1 VEKTGFILKK
11 QENLFLAFALTF
23 GVLFTLIIAPFH
35 AESEPQ
41 HYYRSYQ
48 ISEVKLRAD
57 KKIVDCYG
65 QQFETYLPS
74 TTCVGGM
81 LPKSLLTT
89 AKITEGIASR
99 KNPKRK
105 QNLQTIIALL
115 NLPLDSNNRV
125 FLRFPNISLF
135 FPITHL
141 PQAFGMAIAR
151 LFNLSP
157 LVLLY
162 VGRICNLLVWV
173 LLVYLAIK
181 IIPFYKWLLILLAL
195 TPKSIFQASSL
206 SGDALTNGLSF
217 LLIAVILKTAFDRGL
232 QSSEGKPFR
241 YVCVAAELMLPLHQ
255 DRVPHTDAIRYEGGK
270 QVTKSEIFI
279 LALLSLL
286 LSLCKLAY
294 CPILFLL
301 WVIPVPRFPS
311 KKQYFLTL
319 SVIIL
324 FSLAAVLSWLV
335 LTRHLNVPLRLDTPN
350 LTTEQRLNYLAI
362 QPGKLFVLIGNTLRV
377 HGLTY
382 LEQYLGGMGWG
393 ETKMPIWYM
402 VSYGLVLLGVAACS
416 HEKDIAIY
424 PRQKAIILSI
434 AVTNIA
440 LIFTLLYITWTDLDS
455 DVIQGFQARYF
466 IPISPLVFLLL
477 YNQKI
482 KLNFKK
488 CEYAIACYL
497 LFCQTLTLAV
507 LLNRYW
513 L

>member
-1 VEKTGFILKK
+1 MKKT
-11 QENLFLAFALTF
+11 ENLFLAIALTF
-23 GVLFTLIIAPFH
+23 GLLLTLIIAPFH

-48 ISEVKLRAD
+48 ISEVKLIAD
-57 KKIVDCYG
+57 KKITNCYG

-81 LPKSLLTT
+81 LPKSILTT
-89 AKITEGIASR
+89 AKITEGIEFR

-105 QNLQTIIALL
+105 QNIQTIIALL
-115 NLPLDSNNRV
+115 NLPLDSDNRV

-141 PQAFGMAIAR
+141 PQAFGMAIGR
-151 LFNLSP
+151 LFNVSP
-157 LVLLY
+157 LALLY
-162 VGRICNLLVWV
+162 AGRICNLLVWL

-195 TPKSIFQASSL
+195 TPMSIFQASSL

-241 YVCVAAELMLPLHQ
+241 FVCVAAAPMLPAHQELVLHT
-255 DRVPHTDAIRYEGGK
+255 PAIRYEGEK
-270 QVTKSEIFI
+270 QITKSEIFI

-301 WVIPVPRFPS
+301 WVIPMQRFRS
-311 KKQYFLTL
+311 KKHYLLTL
-319 SVIIL
+319 SAIIL
-324 FSLAAVLSWLV
+324 FCLAAVVSWLL

-350 LTTEQRLNYLAI
+350 LTTEQRLNYLAS
-362 QPGKLFVLIGNTLRV
+362 QPWKLLVLLGNTLRL

-393 ETKMPIWYM
+393 ETKMPIWHM
-402 VSYGLVLLGVAACS
+402 VSYGLVLVSVAACDR
-416 HEKDIAIY
+416 EKDIAISLK
-424 PRQKAIILSI
+424 QKAIILSI
-434 AVTNIA
+434 VVTNIA
-440 LIFTLLYITWTDLDS
+440 LIFTLLYITWTALDS
-455 DVIQGFQARYF
+455 DVIQGFQGRYL

-482 KLNFKK
+482 KLNFLKF
-488 CEYAIACYL
+488 EYAIACYL
-497 LFCQTLTLAV
+497 LFCQTLTVAV

>member
-1 VEKTGFILKK
+1 MEKTGLTLKK
-11 QENLFLAFALTF
+11 AENLFLAIALIF
-23 GVLFTLIIAPFH
+23 GILFTVIIAPFH

-48 ISEVKLRAD
+48 ISEGKLIAD

-81 LPKSLLTT
+81 LPKSILKT
-89 AKITEGIASR
+89 AKITEGIEFR
-99 KNPKRK
+99 KNPIKK
-105 QNLQTIIALL
+105 QNIQNIIALL
-115 NLPLDSNNRV
+115 NLPLNSNNRV

-135 FPITHL
+135 FPITHS
-141 PQAFGMAIAR
+141 PQAFGMAIGR

-162 VGRICNLLVWV
+162 MGRICNLLVWT

-181 IIPFYKWLLILLAL
+181 IIPFYKWLLLLLAL
-195 TPKSIFQASSL
+195 TPMSIFQASSV
-206 SGDALTNGLSF
+206 SGDALTNGLAF
-217 LLIAVILKTAFDRGL
+217 LLITFIMKTAC
-232 QSSEGKPFR
+232 EK
-241 YVCVAAELMLPLHQ
+241 E
-255 DRVPHTDAIRYEGGK
+255 K
-270 QVTKSEIFI
+270 QITKSEIFI

-286 LSLCKLAY
+286 MSLCKLAY

-301 WVIPVPRFPS
+301 WAIPLQRFRN
-311 KKQYFLTL
+311 KKQYFITL
-319 SVIIL
+319 SAIIL
-324 FSLAAVLSWLV
+324 FSLAAVVSWLV
-335 LTRHLNVPLRLDTPN
+335 ITRHLNVPLRLDTPN
-350 LTTEQRLNYLAI
+350 LTTEQRLDYLAS
-362 QPGKLFVLIGNTLRV
+362 QPWKLLVLIGNTLRV

-393 ETKMPIWYM
+393 ETKMPIWHM

-416 HEKDIAIY
+416 HEKDIAISV
-424 PRQKAIILSI
+424 RQKAIIFSI
-434 AVTNIA
+434 VVTNIV
-440 LIFTLLYITWTDLDS
+440 LIFTLLYITWTSLDS
-455 DVIQGFQARYF
+455 DVIQGIQGRYF
-466 IPISPLVFLLL
+466 IPFSPLVFFLL

-482 KLNFKK
+482 KLNFQKF
-488 CEYAIACYL
+488 EPAIACYL

>member
-1 VEKTGFILKK
+1 
-11 QENLFLAFALTF
+11 
-23 GVLFTLIIAPFH
+23 
-35 AESEPQ
+35 
-41 HYYRSYQ
+41 
-48 ISEVKLRAD
+48 
-57 KKIVDCYG
+57 
-65 QQFETYLPS
+65 
-74 TTCVGGM
+74 M
-81 LPKSLLTT
+81 
-89 AKITEGIASR
+89 
-99 KNPKRK
+99 
-105 QNLQTIIALL
+105 
-115 NLPLDSNNRV
+115 
-125 FLRFPNISLF
+125 
-135 FPITHL
+135 
-141 PQAFGMAIAR
+141 
-151 LFNLSP
+151 
-157 LVLLY
+157 
-162 VGRICNLLVWV
+162 
-173 LLVYLAIK
+173 
-181 IIPFYKWLLILLAL
+181 
-195 TPKSIFQASSL
+195 SIFQASSL

-241 YVCVAAELMLPLHQ
+241 FVCVAAALMLPAHQ
-255 DRVPHTDAIRYEGGK
+255 ERVPHTAAIRYEGGK

-301 WVIPVPRFPS
+301 WVIPVPRFRS

-324 FSLAAVLSWLV
+324 FSLSAVLSWLV
-335 LTRHLNVPLRLDTPN
+335 ITRHLNVPLRLDTPN

-362 QPGKLFVLIGNTLRV
+362 QPGKLFVLIGNTLGV

-393 ETKMPIWYM
+393 ETKMPIWHM
-402 VSYGLVLLGVAACS
+402 VSYGLVLLGVAACNQ
-416 HEKDIAIY
+416 EKDIVVS
-424 PRQKAIILSI
+424 PRQKAISLSI

-440 LIFTLLYITWTDLDS
+440 LIFTLLYITWNSLDS
-455 DVIQGFQARYF
+455 DVIEGFQARYF

-488 CEYAIACYL
+488 CEYALAYYL

-507 LLNRYW
+507 LLKRYW

>member
-1 VEKTGFILKK
+1 MEKTGFILKK
-11 QENLFLAFALTF
+11 PENLFLALALTF
-23 GVLFTLIIAPFH
+23 GILFTLIIAAFH

-48 ISEVKLRAD
+48 ISEVKLIAD

-105 QNLQTIIALL
+105 QNIKTIIGLL

-141 PQAFGMAIAR
+141 PQAFGMAIGR
-151 LFNLSP
+151 LFNVSP

-181 IIPFYKWLLILLAL
+181 IIPFYKWLLILLAF
-195 TPKSIFQASSL
+195 TPMSIFQASSL

-217 LLIAVILKTAFDRGL
+217 LLISVILTTAFAG
-232 QSSEGKPFR
+232 EK
-241 YVCVAAELMLPLHQ
+241 
-255 DRVPHTDAIRYEGGK
+255 AI
-270 QVTKSEIFI
+270 TKYEIFI

-301 WVIPVPRFPS
+301 WVIPVPRFRS

-335 LTRHLNVPLRLDTPN
+335 LTRDLNVPLRLDTPN
-350 LTTEQRLNYLAI
+350 LTTEQRLNYLAS
-362 QPGKLFVLIGNTLRV
+362 QPGKLLVLLGNTLRV

-393 ETKMPIWYM
+393 ETKMPIWHI
-402 VSYGLVLLGVAACS
+402 VSYGFVLVSVALCS
-416 HEKDIAIY
+416 HEKDIVVSV
-424 PRQKAIILSI
+424 RQKAISLSI

-440 LIFTLLYITWTDLDS
+440 LIFTLLYITWNDLDS

-466 IPISPLVFLLL
+466 IPISPLLFLLL

-488 CEYAIACYL
+488 CEYALAYYL

-507 LLNRYW
+507 LLKRYW

>member
-1 VEKTGFILKK
+1 MEKTGFTLKK
-11 QENLFLAFALTF
+11 TENLFLAIALTF
-23 GVLFTLIIAPFH
+23 GLIFTLIIAPFH

-48 ISEVKLRAD
+48 ISEGKLIAD
-57 KKIVDCYG
+57 KKITDCYG

-81 LPKSLLTT
+81 LPKSILTT
-89 AKITEGIASR
+89 AKITEGIESR

-105 QNLQTIIALL
+105 QNLQDIIALL

-135 FPITHL
+135 FPLTHL
-141 PQAFGMAIAR
+141 PQAFGMAIGR
-151 LFNLSP
+151 LFHLSP

-162 VGRICNLLVWV
+162 LGRICNLLVWV

-181 IIPFYKWLLILLAL
+181 IIPFYKWVLILLAL
-195 TPKSIFQASSL
+195 TPMSLFQASSL

-217 LLIAVILKTAFDRGL
+217 LLIAVILKTAFKR
-232 QSSEGKPFR
+232 E
-241 YVCVAAELMLPLHQ
+241 
-255 DRVPHTDAIRYEGGK
+255 K
-270 QVTKSEIFI
+270 QITKSEIFI

-301 WVIPVPRFPS
+301 WVIPVQRFRS

-319 SVIIL
+319 SGIVL

-335 LTRHLNVPLRLDTPN
+335 LTRHLNVPLRLDAPTV
-350 LTTEQRLNYLAI
+350 TTEQRLDYLAS
-362 QPGKLFVLIGNTLRV
+362 QPWKLLVLIGNTLRV

-393 ETKMPIWYM
+393 ETKMPFWHM
-402 VSYGLVLLGVAACS
+402 VSYGLVLLGVAACDR
-416 HEKDIAIY
+416 EKDIAISAK
-424 PRQKAIILSI
+424 QKAIILSI
-434 AVTNIA
+434 VVTNIV
-440 LIFTLLYITWTDLDS
+440 LIFTLLYITWTSLDS
-455 DVIQGFQARYF
+455 DVIQGIQGRYF
-466 IPISPLVFLLL
+466 IPLSPLVFLLL

-488 CEYAIACYL
+488 IGLAIACYL
-497 LFCQTLTLAV
+497 LFCQTLTVAV

-513 L
+513 LS

>member
-1 VEKTGFILKK
+1 MEKTGFILKK
-11 QENLFLAFALTF
+11 TENLFLAIALTF
-23 GVLFTLIIAPFH
+23 GLLFTLIIAPFH

-48 ISEVKLRAD
+48 ISEAKLIAD

-65 QQFETYLPS
+65 HQFETYLPA
-74 TTCVGGM
+74 TNCVGGM
-81 LPKSLLTT
+81 LPKSLVKTV
-89 AKITEGIASR
+89 KITDVMAGR
-99 KNPKRK
+99 KNPRNQ
-105 QNLQTIIALL
+105 QNIQNIIALL
-115 NLPLDSNNRV
+115 NLPLDRNNRV

-141 PQAFGMAIAR
+141 PQAFGMAIGR
-151 LFNLSP
+151 LFNVSP

-162 VGRICNLLVWV
+162 AGRICNLLVW
-173 LLVYLAIK
+173 LLVVYLAIK
-181 IIPFYKWLLILLAL
+181 IIPFYKWLLLLLAL
-195 TPKSIFQASSL
+195 TPMSIFQASSL

-217 LLIAVILKTAFDRGL
+217 LLIAVILNTAFDTGL
-232 QSSEGKPFR
+232 QASEGNPFR
-241 YVCVAAELMLPLHQ
+241 FICVAGIKYPLHKQ
-255 DRVPHTDAIRYEGGK
+255 AVPSTAAIRYEGEK

-301 WVIPVPRFPS
+301 WVIPVQKFRS
-311 KKQYFLTL
+311 KKEYILTI
-319 SVIIL
+319 SAIIL
-324 FSLAAVLSWLV
+324 FSLAAVLSWLF

-350 LTTEQRLNYLAI
+350 LTTEQRLDYLAN
-362 QPGKLFVLIGNTLRV
+362 QPWKLLVLLGNTLRV
-377 HGLTY
+377 HGLSY

-393 ETKMPIWYM
+393 ETKMPIWHI
-402 VSYGLVLLGVAACS
+402 VSYALVLVGVAACS
-416 HEKDIAIY
+416 HEKDILVS
-424 PRQKAIILSI
+424 PKQKAISLSI
-434 AVTNIA
+434 VATNIV
-440 LIFTLLYITWTDLDS
+440 LIFTLLYITWTSLDS
-455 DVIQGFQARYF
+455 DVIQGFQGRYF
-466 IPISPLVFLLL
+466 IPISPLLFLLF

-488 CEYAIACYL
+488 FEYAIACYL
-497 LFCQTLTLAV
+497 LFSQSLTVAV